1 MLKSSNLNIRINP
14 EIKDKAETTLNS
26 LGLTSSNAI
35 DLFYRQIILNK
46 GLPFEIKIPNNNM
59 IDISSLSEEELISI
73 VELGL
78 NDFENSDLKSWDDNM
93 AQINVKIDDDVKNR
107 AEFVCSELGLSL
119 SSAINIYLKK
129 LGIES
134 RIPFDI
140 SIDPFYNENNIKYFE
155 KKLKEYKDGN
165 LKLVS
170 ND

>member
-1 MLKSSNLNIRINP
+1 
-14 EIKDKAETTLNS
+14 
-26 LGLTSSNAI
+26 
-35 DLFYRQIILNK
+35 
-46 GLPFEIKIPNNNM
+46 
-59 IDISSLSEEELISI
+59 
-73 VELGL
+73 
-78 NDFENSDLKSWDDNM
+78 M